1 MQRSASI
8 VILLLFL
15 ALLLAAVLGSCTQA
29 EITGGAG
36 SPTIKLTQLGG
47 RVKISDPVTGNE
59 AIRANNEKSFGDLTT
74 TIDKAATKV
83 FGWKVF
89 DRALGRLDTR
99 DTIEAA
105 AARDAQGA
113 ELATLR
119 ETNQHSLQVLEAE
132 QAFELEQA
140 ALP

>member
-1 MQRSASI
+1 MPRLAA
-8 VILLLFL
+8 LFIAVAL
-15 ALLLAAVLGSCTQA
+15 ALAGCTQA
-29 EITGGAG
+29 EIIGGAG
-36 SPTIKLTQLGG
+36 SPTIRLTQVGG

-59 AIRANNEKSFGDLTT
+59 AIRANNEKSFTDLTT

-105 AARDAQGA
+105 AARDADAA
-113 ELATLR
+113 ELARLNAG
-119 ETNQHSLQVLEAE
+119 NQHSLQVLEAE